1 MIDRLDSLYC
11 AVLNHLSPDESRII
25 DGSLNIDNLG
35 IWLARVRIDPN
46 FDKNVVK
53 DWISILETYIKRGE
67 LKLEFAKLCA
77 RLYTDWLESGD
88 AITVRSDVAGPLPR
102 DTPESDAT
110 SGGREEMHE
119 QLKRLRSII
128 FEPTNID
135 TDALEVYLADL
146 FSSKAASTVLEE
158 MRTGMVTFG
167 KGLQDWTITAQEMR
181 WTVESLL
188 ASDLMLPDKRAALR
202 EFTDNDTVLEEVANV
217 VNMRLRALGS
227 WKWPEPIMVD
237 MRRYLN
243 GKYRAFTDPD
253 ILDALFLQWVG
264 VMWGMKFKQDARDI
278 FCSAAWKV
286 GMGGDGSVNIPSD
299 AVSCATPYDTN
310 RSVNSER
317 KSHRHSLFLTGHL
330 PDNVLPVANYD
341 DPVDAGKD
349 DLGDSTSATVEVKQ
363 QLLNI
368 MSTECQFNLGLYESH
383 TIVRT
388 DMDWFGPSLPHE
400 SIITILR
407 FFGVPPEWLEFF
419 RTFLRMPIR
428 FPGETET
435 QTRVR
440 GTPISYALSGFFGEV
455 MLFGLDFAVNQHAD
469 GLFLY
474 RIHDDIYF
482 WDPNPSRCVRG
493 WKTMNKYAD
502 LVGLSFNISKTGSV
516 CVGGDLRL
524 ASELPTGD
532 IRWGFLKFDTEE
544 ARFIIDQAQVDEHI
558 KELRRQLSKTKS
570 ILGWISVYNKYLAFF
585 VRNFGGRP
593 AECLGRTHIVDMS
606 RTLVRIQGE
615 IIGGDDS
622 GRKGVIEH
630 LENEL
635 ANRYGVHDLPKGY
648 FYLPLSVGGLAVRDP
663 LIDIIVMGESMTTN
677 AVAFIKSALSNEVE
691 TYEAAKL
698 QWEINQ
704 RQEATAQSPPP
715 IFIPFS
721 AYCEIKSDNIHKV
734 YASLVTVNKPHSTHV
749 SPFVNS
755 FLTAKGR
762 SEVLNAGRESYNGW
776 VLDAYGKEVIN
787 RFGGLEIV
795 DPRMI
800 PIGLVHLYKTSRIK
814 WDQ

>member
-1 MIDRLDSLYC
+1 M
-11 AVLNHLSPDESRII
+11 SPEESRKI
-25 DGSLNIDNLG
+25 DGGLNIDNLG

-53 DWISILETYIKRGE
+53 DWIRNLETYIKRGE
-67 LKLEFAKLCA
+67 VKLEFAKLCA

-88 AITVRSDVAGPLPR
+88 AVTVRSDVSGPLPR
-102 DTPESDAT
+102 EASESDVPP
-110 SGGREEMHE
+110 GGREEMYE
-119 QLKRLRSII
+119 QLARLRSII
-128 FEPTNID
+128 FEPTDID
-135 TDALEVYLADL
+135 TDALEVYLTEL
-146 FSSKAASTVLEE
+146 FSSKAASTVWEE
-158 MRTGMVTFG
+158 MRAGMFAFG
-167 KGLQDWTITAQEMR
+167 KSLQDWTITAEEMR

-227 WKWPEPIMVD
+227 WKWAEPITVD

-278 FCSAAWKV
+278 FSSAAWKV
-286 GMGGDGSVNIPSD
+286 GMGGDGSVNIPSN
-299 AVSCATPYDTN
+299 AISCTTPYGAN
-310 RSVNSER
+310 RTINGER
-317 KSHRHSLFLTGHL
+317 KSHRLSLFLAGHL
-330 PDNVLPVANYD
+330 PDNVLPVPNYD
-341 DPVDAGKD
+341 DPVDTAKD
-349 DLGDSTSATVEVKQ
+349 DLRDSTGATVEVKQ

-368 MSTECQFNLGLYESH
+368 MSTECQFNLSLYESH

-400 SIITILR
+400 SILTLLR
-407 FFGVPPEWLEFF
+407 FFGVPPDWLGFF
-419 RTFLRMPIR
+419 RVFLGMPIR
-428 FPGETET
+428 FPGETEAR
-435 QTRVR
+435 TRVR

-455 MLFGLDFAVNQHAD
+455 ILFGLDFAVNQHAD

-482 WDPNPSRCVRG
+482 WDPNTSRCARG
-493 WKTMNKYAD
+493 WKTMNTYAD
-502 LVGLSFNISKTGSV
+502 LVGLSFNMSKTGSV
-516 CVGGDLRL
+516 CVGGDSQL

-532 IRWGFLKFDTEE
+532 IRWGFLKFDTKE
-544 ARFIIDQAQVDEHI
+544 ARFVIDQAQVNEHI
-558 KELRRQLSKTKS
+558 NELRRQLGKTKS
-570 ILGWISVYNKYLAFF
+570 IMGWISVYNKYMAFF

-606 RTLVRIQGE
+606 RTLVRIQQE
-615 IIGGDDS
+615 VIGGADGGADDGADD
-622 GRKGVIEH
+622 GRRGAIEH

-648 FYLPLSVGGLAVRDP
+648 FYFPLSVGGLAVRDP
-663 LIDIIVMGESMTTN
+663 LIDIIVMGESMTVD
-677 AVAFIKSALSNEVE
+677 AVAPIKAALSNEVE
-691 TYEAAKL
+691 TYEVVKR
-698 QWEINQ
+698 QWETKQ
-704 RQEATAQSPPP
+704 RQEATVQSPPP
-715 IFIPFS
+715 VFIPFS
-721 AYCEIKSDNIHKV
+721 AYCEMESYNIHQI
-734 YASLVTVNKPHSTHV
+734 YASLVTVNKPRFTQV
-749 SPFVNS
+749 SLVNS
-755 FLTAKGR
+755 LLYARGR
-762 SEVLNAGRESYNGW
+762 WEFFSTGTESYNGW

-787 RFGGLEIV
+787 KFGGLEIV